1 MGTQRT
7 QKSQN
12 DFEKYK
18 IGGLTL
24 PDFNI
29 YYYKA
34 ALIKIVL
41 IWHNNRYIDGIELR
55 VQKEMLK
62 FTVM

>member
-1 MGTQRT
+1 MKRT
-7 QKSQN
+7 PKSQN
-12 DFEKYK
+12 NFEKYK

-34 ALIKIVL
+34 TLIKTVL
-41 IWHNNRYIDGIELR
+41 TWHNTDTQME
-55 VQKEMLK
+55 
-62 FTVM
+62 